1 MPSIFEW
8 IMEKANL
15 NIEEMYRTFNCGIG
29 FVVIVDSSDVSIT
42 REILEANGEE
52 VTQLGQIE
60 KRGSNENLVTY
71 I

>member
-1 MPSIFEW
+1 
-8 IMEKANL
+8 
-15 NIEEMYRTFNCGIG
+15 MYRTFNCGIG

>member
-29 FVVIVDSSDVSIT
+29 FVVIVDSSDVPMA

-52 VTQLGQIE
+52 VTQLGQIK
-60 KRGSNENLVTY
+60 KRESNENLVTY

>member
-1 MPSIFEW
+1 M
-8 IMEKANL
+8 A
-15 NIEEMYRTFNCGIG
+15 
-29 FVVIVDSSDVSIT
+29 

-60 KRGSNENLVTY
+60 KRESNENLVTY